1 MDESQSLKEIR
12 KEHIVLVLRSTQG
25 DVVQASKILGI
36 SVGQLRRRI
45 KELGISVE
53 QSEDTKT

>member
-12 KEHIVLVLRSTQG
+12 KEHILLVLRSTQG
-25 DVVQASKILGI
+25 DVVQASRILGV

-45 KELGISVE
+45 KELGISLE
-53 QSEDTKT
+53 QREDTKT